1 MGNSTGALSV
11 ASLYFPTKSLVPW
24 VMWEKLQGWRPTA
37 AVHFFLYIILLKKG
51 TYYKNSV
58 KNFKNSGFFLKSSVR
73 GLAGPDS
80 KGLAPLGGETKRPEG
95 ESEPQASERMRT
107 LRRGEGLLPH

>member
-1 MGNSTGALSV
+1 MGYVG
-11 ASLYFPTKSLVPW
+11 K
-24 VMWEKLQGWRPTA
+24 TA
-37 AVHFFLYIILLKKG
+37 GLAAYRC
-51 TYYKNSV
+51 SA
-58 KNFKNSGFFLKSSVR
+58 GF
-73 GLAGPDS
+73 AGPDS